1 MTIEEIADAIAKL
14 SLPEVR
20 ALLDALAARLDVAP
34 RPPPAPEPL
43 HVMRGCTMGEP
54 ITVNPYPD
62 HRFVGPY
69 VGGGSRDIVVH
80 AWSAP
85 RASVMF
91 TLRGFFPHLS
101 LTEVKALLLGPPGIL
116 CGALAPDV
124 AARLVASLRAQGVSV
139 EAVPAPSPLRGP
151 GVWVE

>member
-1 MTIEEIADAIAKL
+1 MNTEEIADAIARL

-20 ALLDALAARLDVAP
+20 ALLDALAARLAVSP
-34 RPPPAPEPL
+34 RPPEPDPWRA
-43 HVMRGCTMGEP
+43 MRGCIMGEP

-62 HRFVGPY
+62 DRFVGPY
-69 VGGGSRDIVVH
+69 TGGGSRDIVVH
-80 AWSAP
+80 AWGAP

-91 TLRGFFPHLS
+91 TLRLFFPRLS
-101 LTEVKALLLGPPGIL
+101 IPAVKALLLGPPGVL